1 MYIIFSGLL
10 FPELMADSLL
20 WISTFICFI
29 CSAALPFPS
38 DFGYKHAHSAG
49 FAVVYDAPQW
59 ELAYLNHW
67 PLLTAVLIV
76 SLMLVLKH
84 SSEFT
89 A

>member
-1 MYIIFSGLL
+1 MFIIFSGLL
-10 FPELMADSLL
+10 FPELMARSLL
-20 WISTFICFI
+20 WMSSFICFI
-29 CSAALPFPS
+29 CSAVLPFPS
-38 DFGYKHAHSAG
+38 DFGYKPAQSAG

-67 PLLTAVLIV
+67 RMLTAVLIV

-84 SSEFT
+84 PSDFT